1 MLIHWVRNSPTRQG
15 AHYLMAMPFVPL
27 QSDAQQA
34 PTFRMRKTLAEI
46 GTRVNER
53 QKHRQLAK

>member
-1 MLIHWVRNSPTRQG
+1 MFVMWVRNSPTRQG
-15 AHYLMAMPFVPL
+15 AHYTFGMPFVEF
-27 QSDAQQA
+27 QVDGQQP

-53 QKHRQLAK
+53 QKHRQLAN